1 MSRMLQQIQNISNLQ
16 ISSRL
21 LNEYLSLIYK
31 SIKVNKFG
39 INKVSFNRYL
49 RFPVFICDKIFSL
62 FAIQNKEYLSQEEF
76 TKAVVSIYSSSI
88 SQLKSSYPL
97 YLISITMD

>member
-21 LNEYLSLIYK
+21 LNEYLSLLYK
-31 SIKVNKFG
+31 SIKVNQFG

-49 RFPVFICDKIFSL
+49 
-62 FAIQNKEYLSQEEF
+62 
-76 TKAVVSIYSSSI
+76 
-88 SQLKSSYPL
+88 
-97 YLISITMD
+97 